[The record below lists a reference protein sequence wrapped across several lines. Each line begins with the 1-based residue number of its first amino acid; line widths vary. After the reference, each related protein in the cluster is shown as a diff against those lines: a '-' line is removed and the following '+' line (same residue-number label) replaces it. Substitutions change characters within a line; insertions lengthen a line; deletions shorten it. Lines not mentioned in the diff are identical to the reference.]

1 MAKPF
6 HFACDHLTPKS
17 FQASYLL
24 ITPITALTITNG
36 AISMTTSINERI
48 SNFLQAAMAVPFGL
62 LALSI
67 AAHVVPRL
75 I

>member
-1 MAKPF
+1 
-6 HFACDHLTPKS
+6 
-17 FQASYLL
+17 
-24 ITPITALTITNG
+24 
-36 AISMTTSINERI
+36 MTTSINERI

>member
-1 MAKPF
+1 MTSMSKMFNA
-6 HFACDHLTPKS
+6 TS
-17 FQASYLL
+17 F
-24 ITPITALTITNG
+24 
-36 AISMTTSINERI
+36 NERV
-48 SNFLQAAMAVPFGL
+48 SQFLQAAMAVPFGL